1 MKGFIFDV
9 TWNNKPGT
17 FHHLN
22 PEHNENKKK
31 NGLSKELIYICVLN
45 FSHMEQQ
52 LRERQ

>member
-17 FHHLN
+17 FHLN

-31 NGLSKELIYICVLN
+31 KWT
-45 FSHMEQQ
+45 Q
-52 LRERQ
+52 